1 MFKLLF
7 LFVKCH
13 YLPIKTTFLLVHL
26 FADEVHI
33 FVGSR
38 ISKNRW
44 GGTPHS
50 GTPRTFANAAEFVA
64 SRHTGQAG
72 QVGTGYS
79 QFQWIINYNYNE
91 GTYINKY

>member
-33 FVGSR
+33 FVGSASPR
-38 ISKNRW
+38 IVEVARRTAAHLGRLPMLQSLWQVATLVRRDKW
-44 GGTPHS
+44 EQGTLNS
-50 GTPRTFANAAEFVA
+50 NGL
-64 SRHTGQAG
+64 
-72 QVGTGYS
+72 
-79 QFQWIINYNYNE
+79 
-91 GTYINKY
+91 